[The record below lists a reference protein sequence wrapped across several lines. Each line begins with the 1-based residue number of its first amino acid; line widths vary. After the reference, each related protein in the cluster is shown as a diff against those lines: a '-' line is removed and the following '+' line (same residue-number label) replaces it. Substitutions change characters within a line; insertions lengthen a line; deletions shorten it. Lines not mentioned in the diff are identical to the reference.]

1 MGGTVSSSLFVKK
14 AVVYENVHT
23 SSTHLSQHIAVGSD
37 HSAAV
42 VVHAFAVAALLI
54 RVEIHTPRLGV

>member
-1 MGGTVSSSLFVKK
+1 MGGTISSSLFVKK

-23 SSTHLSQHIAVGSD
+23 STHLSQHIAVGSD